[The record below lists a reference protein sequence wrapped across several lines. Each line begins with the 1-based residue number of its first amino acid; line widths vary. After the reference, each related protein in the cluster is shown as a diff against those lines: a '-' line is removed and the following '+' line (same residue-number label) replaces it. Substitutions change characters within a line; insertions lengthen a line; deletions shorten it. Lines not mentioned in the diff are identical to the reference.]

1 MEDKLVVVG
10 GDHGNR
16 FSWSRTS
23 LGGRFEERMPF
34 MSVSLPHRHVSILTI
49 SWGCFGK
56 EYFGLCPATQRK

>member
-34 MSVSLPHRHVSILTI
+34 MSVSLPHRQGSVAAYS
-49 SWGCFGK
+49 
-56 EYFGLCPATQRK
+56 

>member
-34 MSVSLPHRHVSILTI
+34 MSVSLPHRHGSMALYYSERGILVIFSI
-49 SWGCFGK
+49 
-56 EYFGLCPATQRK
+56 